1 MWISDIANIKN
12 YRETPASIWRRVE
25 AMAMVPRPWQ
35 RVVLVAGLVTGLN
48 ILMFLL
54 TPDTPGTVREKFR
67 CD

>member
-1 MWISDIANIKN
+1 MDLR
-12 YRETPASIWRRVE
+12 YCRETPASSWRRV
-25 AMAMVPRPWQ
+25 AALAMVPRPWQ